1 MKFADLQEDGR
12 IVKGVNTTADVG
24 PNQTSIEANKLVG
37 KVNKD
42 GYPPELHSKA
52 RKNSKPNTLYNLG
65 LAEQF
70 LEDVY
75 TPRKY
80 LTQLEQACIEGGHEL
95 PENISNTGSKLRR
108 GENKKR
114 LRLGDPDWPELID
127 DVSKQENISH
137 TGTATAR
144 RARKKNITPG
154 DDDWF
159 EHWFSLPYFMGKKKV
174 SEWVC
179 GKCNAEPCQCEQ
191 LNENPLVVGILRALA
206 SKGIKVGKDIIKG
219 YLRNAPPGVQADQAA
234 DAIIKLGTGVGGIA
248 HHVAKGKEKEKVDEK
263 WSKKYKKSINCSNP
277 KGFSQKAHCA
287 GRKKNEDV
295 TPGELNALERVVDKA
310 FSQVGID
317 VEFTRHF
324 LDRAND
330 SRNGEPIT
338 VQELARLF
346 SKEIRRWGKPIAQM
360 GPDTEAVMKD
370 LESDINIPFALRW
383 NGKELEMI
391 AKTVMRKKDFR
402 TSNKEFPVEDANFPS
417 YADIKRKQ
425 SQPKRPPNPAITD
438 PDGKVRGFYPDPQDA
453 KQRASNIM
461 YKAGR
466 GLSRFIKGDPDYD
479 PFDQRDAEVQKHTLP
494 TSPYKDGSQPPA
506 KTDIEPSIFEPVDME
521 KIRAE
526 IGARYG
532 LSADDVLKYSKADQP
547 LPSQID
553 PKLIPKGKKMPTD
566 AQVLAYR
573 KDHPP
578 VFNTDG
584 SVANENFADGKKK
597 GKSRPGRVKR
607 SGASCK
613 GSVTSLR
620 AKAKK
625 YSGERAKM
633 YHWCANM
640 KSGKKKK

>member
-137 TGTATAR
+137 TGTTTAR

-179 GKCNAEPCQCEQ
+179 GKCNAEPCTCEP
-191 LNENPLVVGILRALA
+191 LNENPIVVGILRALA
-206 SKGIKVGKDIIKG
+206 SKGVKVGKDIIKG

-248 HHVAKGKEKEKVDEK
+248 HHVAKGKEKEKVDEQQDWYDYYK
-263 WSKKYKKSINCSNP
+263 QFRDSNDDVVPLMKKHGYDPYDRKDVSTFLNLNKDKYPDMVKTMATFPAWAATSFGAGAAKDAGIDKGELKRALKIRKDFAKNMPDLYKALSTNP
-277 KGFSQKAHCA
+277 QDVNF
-287 GRKKNEDV
+287 EDV

-310 FSQVGID
+310 FAQVGID

-330 SRNGEPIT
+330 TRNGEPIT

-402 TSNKEFPVEDANFPS
+402 TSNKEFPVE
-417 YADIKRKQ
+417 
-425 SQPKRPPNPAITD
+425 
-438 PDGKVRGFYPDPQDA
+438 
-453 KQRASNIM
+453 
-461 YKAGR
+461 
-466 GLSRFIKGDPDYD
+466 
-479 PFDQRDAEVQKHTLP
+479 
-494 TSPYKDGSQPPA
+494 
-506 KTDIEPSIFEPVDME
+506 
-521 KIRAE
+521 
-526 IGARYG
+526 
-532 LSADDVLKYSKADQP
+532 
-547 LPSQID
+547 
-553 PKLIPKGKKMPTD
+553 
-566 AQVLAYR
+566 
-573 KDHPP
+573 
-578 VFNTDG
+578 
-584 SVANENFADGKKK
+584 NFADGKKK

>member
-1 MKFADLQEDGR
+1 MKFNDLQEDGR

-70 LEDVY
+70 LADIKYKKTKPVQY
-75 TPRKY
+75 TQMER
-80 LTQLEQACIEGGHEL
+80 ACIEGGHEI
-95 PENISNTGSKLRR
+95 PENISKTGSKLRR
-108 GENKKR
+108 AEYKKQ
-114 LRLGDPDWPELID
+114 LRLGDPDWPDLID
-127 DVSKQENISH
+127 DASKQENISH
-137 TGTATAR
+137 TGTDTAR
-144 RARKKNITPG
+144 KARKKKLKAG
-154 DDDWF
+154 DEEWF
-159 EHWFSLPYFMGKKKV
+159 KHWFSLPHFMKESTNESMFLKLVRTDDQDILQLRKKGETSWVEVRGKPNYEIAHDRSDRLHQLLDKLDPATV
-174 SEWVC
+174 SKLMDGSEVY
-179 GKCNAEPCQCEQ
+179 
-191 LNENPLVVGILRALA
+191 LNPKNSRTAPSIAIAHNILANEHIVMENPLLYGIVRALA
-206 SKGIKVGKDIIKG
+206 TKGVKVGKNVIQG
-219 YLRNAPPGVQADQAA
+219 WLRHAPPGVTPDQAA
-234 DAIIKLGTGVGGIA
+234 DAIVKLGAVTGGAGA
-248 HHVAKGKEKEKVDEK
+248 AKANKTTNEK
-263 WSKKYKKSINCSNP
+263 WSNKYKKSINCSNP

-295 TPGELNALERVVDKA
+295 TPAELNALERVVDKA

-402 TSNKEFPVEDANFPS
+402 TSNKEFPVENLEEWVCGEC
-417 YADIKRKQ
+417 YA
-425 SQPKRPPNPAITD
+425 
-438 PDGKVRGFYPDPQDA
+438 
-453 KQRASNIM
+453 
-461 YKAGR
+461 
-466 GLSRFIKGDPDYD
+466 
-479 PFDQRDAEVQKHTLP
+479 
-494 TSPYKDGSQPPA
+494 
-506 KTDIEPSIFEPVDME
+506 EPC
-521 KIRAE
+521 RC
-526 IGARYG
+526 
-532 LSADDVLKYSKADQP
+532 
-547 LPSQID
+547 
-553 PKLIPKGKKMPTD
+553 T
-566 AQVLAYR
+566 
-573 KDHPP
+573 
-578 VFNTDG
+578 
-584 SVANENFADGKKK
+584 NENFADGKKK

-625 YSGERAKM
+625 YSGERGKM

>member
-1 MKFADLQEDGR
+1 MKFTDIQEDGR

-179 GKCNAEPCQCEQ
+179 GKCNAEPCTCEP
-191 LNENPLVVGILRALA
+191 LNENPIVVGILRALA
-206 SKGIKVGKDIIKG
+206 SKGVKVGKDIVQG

-234 DAIIKLGTGVGGIA
+234 DAIIKLGTGVGGMA
-248 HHVAKGKEKEKVDEK
+248 QQYYQSRGKQDPPTDKPSTGQALKKNMTDLYKGMQLNQSEEQDWYNYYKRFRDSNDDVIPLM
-263 WSKKYKKSINCSNP
+263 KKYGYDPYNRKDVSTFLNLNKDKFDFGKILRIPPWVARTVGAGIAKDVGIDKGELNRALKIRKDFEKNMPNLFKALSTNP
-277 KGFSQKAHCA
+277 QDVNF
-287 GRKKNEDV
+287 EDV

-310 FSQVGID
+310 FAQVGID

-330 SRNGEPIT
+330 TRNGEPIT

-402 TSNKEFPVEDANFPS
+402 TSNKEFPVE
-417 YADIKRKQ
+417 
-425 SQPKRPPNPAITD
+425 
-438 PDGKVRGFYPDPQDA
+438 
-453 KQRASNIM
+453 
-461 YKAGR
+461 
-466 GLSRFIKGDPDYD
+466 
-479 PFDQRDAEVQKHTLP
+479 
-494 TSPYKDGSQPPA
+494 
-506 KTDIEPSIFEPVDME
+506 
-521 KIRAE
+521 
-526 IGARYG
+526 
-532 LSADDVLKYSKADQP
+532 
-547 LPSQID
+547 
-553 PKLIPKGKKMPTD
+553 
-566 AQVLAYR
+566 
-573 KDHPP
+573 
-578 VFNTDG
+578 
-584 SVANENFADGKKK
+584 NFADGKKK